1 MKKVSIILLS
11 IFTLLFF
18 ISCGSKPAAEEET
31 PEAPEVSEITD
42 AVEDISDNIAD
53 ESLSDA
59 AKLAEL
65 MAQVND
71 ARQAAIDAGAEENC
85 PDQMNRLDYLLSGLK
100 DSDDPESAAK
110 SIIERYKLLENYSNA
125 VAAKDEVDE
134 NGYDAY
140 APNDYNRGVSN
151 LEKVEAAFESDTDD
165 YDKTVFVYAEN
176 ALKDFNTVIN
186 VAYKKIAKEEREN
199 AMDAKRAADSVKAGV
214 ARKAEYK
221 EATDLIT
228 TGDSLYAMQNAKKAT
243 EKYREAADKLSYLFE
258 DVSEKRAAAQAAIEE
273 AKKRVAESE
282 KFAEE
287 ADVKAP
293 IKEQVEGIED
303 EDAVLL
309 EEDDYED
316 PEDAEADIADELE
329 DEIDESEAK

>member
-100 DSDDPESAAK
+100 DSDDPEAAAQ
-110 SIIERYKLLENYSNA
+110 SIIDRYNLLANYSKA

-134 NGYDAY
+134 NGYDEY
-140 APNDYNRGVSN
+140 APNDYNRGLSN
-151 LEKVEAAFESDTDD
+151 LEKVEAAFEADTDD
-165 YDKTVFVYAEN
+165 YDKAVFVYAEN

-199 AMDAKRAADSVKAGV
+199 AMDAKRDADSVKAGV

-243 EKYREAADKLSYLFE
+243 EKYREAAEKLSFLFE

-282 KFAEE
+282 QFAEE
-287 ADVKAP
+287 ADVRAP
-293 IKEQVEGIED
+293 ITEKVEGIED

-316 PEDAEADIADELE
+316 PEDAEADIAEELE